1 MTVTSKAVPSVDHH
15 PNLNEGPPTSSV
27 CDIDFFKA
35 RDRLSARFEE
45 TSKEF
50 EIKWKIRKVAACRM
64 PSVRQIDRLEES
76 LYWLL
81 SAATLVYLVLWII
94 GL

>member
-15 PNLNEGPPTSSV
+15 SDLNEVPPTSSAS
-27 CDIDFFKA
+27 DIDFFKA

-45 TSKEF
+45 TSQEC
-50 EIKWKIRKVAACRM
+50 EIKRKIRKVAARRM
-64 PSVRQIDRLEES
+64 PPVRRIDRLEES

-81 SAATLVYLVLWII
+81 WAATLVYLLLWII